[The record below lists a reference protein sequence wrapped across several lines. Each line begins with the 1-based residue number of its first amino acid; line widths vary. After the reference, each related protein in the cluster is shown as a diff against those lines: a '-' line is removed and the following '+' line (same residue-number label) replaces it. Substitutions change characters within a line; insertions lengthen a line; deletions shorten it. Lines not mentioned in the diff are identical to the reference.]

1 MIGTA
6 QYFETMEQTH
16 TVLPL
21 QLVIMYLNVSVVCI
35 DEFHENQPMADRI
48 SSVNIRQK

>member
-1 MIGTA
+1 MIGAA
-6 QYFETMEQTH
+6 QYLETMEQAH

-21 QLVIMYLNVSVVCI
+21 QLGILYLNVSVVCI

-48 SSVNIRQK
+48 SSLNIRQK